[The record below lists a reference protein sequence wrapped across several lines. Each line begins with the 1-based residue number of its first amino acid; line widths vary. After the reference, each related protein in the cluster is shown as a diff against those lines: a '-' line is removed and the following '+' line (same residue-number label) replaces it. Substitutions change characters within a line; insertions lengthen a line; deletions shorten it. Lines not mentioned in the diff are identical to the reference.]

1 MHVETELFIELS
13 LSPSKAAVKA
23 VTVVVAE
30 PAEQRPRLKKF
41 RSCQGGHAAVS
52 TALTGLSCLFYSKKT
67 TKSGLGTRA
76 AAVVYAC

>member
-1 MHVETELFIELS
+1 MDVEIERFIELS

-23 VTVVVAE
+23 VIVALVE
-30 PAEQRPRLKKF
+30 PADQRQRLKTF
-41 RSCQGGHAAVS
+41 RTCQGGSAAVS
-52 TALTGLSCLFYSKKT
+52 TALTGLSCLCYSNKT